1 MLRSMCHQV
10 VQTTQIGV
18 LIFKE
23 LHAHAAHAPATMF
36 NHQNRKEKKKK
47 IKG

>member
-23 LHAHAAHAPATMF
+23 LHAHAPATMF